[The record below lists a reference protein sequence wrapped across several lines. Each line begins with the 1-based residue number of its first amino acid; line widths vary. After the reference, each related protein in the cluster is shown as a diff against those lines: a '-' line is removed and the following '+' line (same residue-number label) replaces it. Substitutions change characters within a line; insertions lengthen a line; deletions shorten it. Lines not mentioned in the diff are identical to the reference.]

1 MTECTRAL
9 IAGLTLVLCLA
20 LWRPNAT
27 AAGDP
32 VGSILTDGLT
42 RMFLLHLPAGG
53 VTPRMPLVLA
63 FHGAGGNG
71 AGMRNLTGF
80 DARAD
85 RLGVIVAYPDG
96 MRRRWNDGRRTIPAP
111 VDDVAFVAQLIDT
124 LAGRYGV
131 DPARVYA
138 TGISNGGLLAERLAC
153 DLAPRIAAI
162 APVAAN
168 MPADI
173 VPACTPARPVSVLQI
188 NGTADPLVPYRGGAI
203 ARPLGLGPGG
213 TVLSTPDSVAFWV
226 RRDAC
231 PGRPEPTAVPSRAV
245 PDGTRVTR
253 LVYSGCAAGTEV
265 ALYTVDGGGHTWPNG
280 RQFLPA
286 ARVGPVSRQ
295 LDASSTILDFFMRH
309 PAR

>member
-1 MTECTRAL
+1 MRCTRAL
-9 IAGLTLVLCLA
+9 IAGLTLMLCLA
-20 LWRPNAT
+20 LWRANAT
-27 AAGDP
+27 AEGDS
-32 VGSILTDGLT
+32 VESIVADGLT
-42 RMFLLHLPAGG
+42 RTFLLHLPAGG

-63 FHGAGGNG
+63 LHGAGGTG
-71 AGMRNLTGF
+71 AGMRGLTGF

-85 RLGVIVAYPDG
+85 RLRVIVAYPDG
-96 MRRRWNDGRRTIPAP
+96 VRRRWNDGRRTISSP

-124 LAGRYGV
+124 LSGRYGV

-138 TGISNGGLLAERLAC
+138 TGISNGGLFAERLAC

-188 NGTADPLVPYRGGAI
+188 NGTADPLVPYSGGEI

-213 TVLSTPDSVAFWV
+213 MVLSTAESVAFWV
-226 RRDAC
+226 RRDEC
-231 PGRPEPTAVPSRAV
+231 PGRPEPIAVPPRAV

-253 LVYSGCAAGTEV
+253 LVYSGCAGGAAV

-280 RQFLPA
+280 RQFLPV

-295 LDASSTILDFFMRH
+295 LDASSIILDFFLRH

>member
-1 MTECTRAL
+1 MMRCTGAL
-9 IAGLTLVLCLA
+9 IAGLTVMLCLA

-32 VGSILTDGLT
+32 VESIVAGGVVRTY
-42 RMFLLHLPAGG
+42 LLHLPTGG

-63 FHGAGGNG
+63 FHGGGGTG
-71 AGMRNLTGF
+71 AGMRGLTGF

-85 RLGVIVAYPDG
+85 RLRVIVAYPDG
-96 MRRRWNDGRRTIPAP
+96 VRRRWNDGRRTIPSP
-111 VDDVAFVAQLIDT
+111 VDDVGFVAQLIDT
-124 LAGRYGV
+124 LSGRYGV

-138 TGISNGGLLAERLAC
+138 TGISNGGLFSERLAC

-173 VPACTPARPVSVLQI
+173 VPACAPARPVSVLQI
-188 NGTADPLVPYRGGAI
+188 NGTADPLVPYSGGEI
-203 ARPLGLGPGG
+203 ARPLGFGPGG
-213 TVLSTPDSVAFWV
+213 TVLSTAESVAFWV

-231 PGRPEPTAVPSRAV
+231 SGRPEPTAVPPRTV

-253 LVYSGCAAGTEV
+253 FVYSGCAGGAAV
-265 ALYTVDGGGHTWPNG
+265 ALYAVDGGGHTWPNG
-280 RQFLPA
+280 PKFLPV

-295 LDASSTILDFFMRH
+295 LDASSTILDFFLRH